1 MAALA
6 HLLIE
11 ANKGALSNA
20 CVDRGII
27 SFQSL
32 IEWVEQLPY
41 GRNSDRSNYALV
53 LEEERG
59 TCSTKNAL
67 IKAVAMENGWKDIK
81 LFLGIFL
88 LSEKTHTG
96 VGRLLKKYQLSAIPE
111 AHTYLK
117 INNAVKDVTGLQTG
131 SESFY
136 DSLELETE
144 ILPNQIGDF
153 KVKWHKNFLDTYQDQ
168 TPFSAAELWDIR
180 EACIRE
186 LTDQ

>member
-1 MAALA
+1 MVVLA

-11 ANKGALSNA
+11 AEKGALSNA

-41 GRNSDRSNYALV
+41 GRNSDRANYALV
-53 LEEERG
+53 LEEECG
-59 TCSTKNAL
+59 ACSTKNAL
-67 IKAVAMENGWKDIK
+67 IKAVAMENGWEEVK
-81 LFLGIFL
+81 LFLGVFL

-96 VGRLLKKYQLSAIPE
+96 VGNVLNKYQLDAIPE

-117 INNAVKDVTGLQTG
+117 INDAIKDVTGLQTG
-131 SESFY
+131 PQSFHA
-136 DSLELETE
+136 SLQIETE

-153 KVKWHKNFLDTYQDQ
+153 KVEWHKNFLNTYQDQ
-168 TPFSAAELWDIR
+168 TRFSASELWNIR
-180 EACIRE
+180 EACILE
-186 LTDQ
+186 LTKQ